1 MNPTRNY
8 VKEISDNPKYQELL
22 KKRGRISLTFFI
34 ITLVIYSSFILTLAF
49 DPELFGRSVGNATI
63 SIGVVTATAVL
74 ISASILIGIYVYISN
89 KIFDPLIQSVLDE
102 VRYE

>member
-49 DPELFGRSVGNATI
+49 DPELFV
-63 SIGVVTATAVL
+63 
-74 ISASILIGIYVYISN
+74 
-89 KIFDPLIQSVLDE
+89 P
-102 VRYE
+102 